1 MVFFGTDAS
10 RRALGDQGHLVS
22 KEHLIKEHFM
32 ALKDLIVH
40 LDQGESALERLR
52 LAADLAHRHG
62 CRLTAIYVRERNEAQ
77 TDLQRTAE
85 LARAS
90 CKDFDRIRKHERLCI
105 DNGATRLQSE
115 LDALQREL
123 GMEVHWRSIEGI
135 ASKVVPQ
142 HARFADLC
150 VVPHRAHSTDNL
162 SEKLLFLTGRPVVF
176 VPPDVRAEGLGSNVV
191 VAWNSSRAAAR
202 SLADALPILERAK
215 RVTVVAINPTSFV
228 NKYGC
233 LPPERIIEHLRRHNA
248 SVEGIWLNDIPT
260 PATGDTLQT
269 EARKLGADLLV
280 AGAFG
285 HPKLWEDVMGG
296 VTRDL
301 LSRMKVPTLMSY

>member
-1 MVFFGTDAS
+1 
-10 RRALGDQGHLVS
+10 
-22 KEHLIKEHFM
+22 M
-32 ALKDLIVH
+32 ALRDLIVH
-40 LDQGESALERLR
+40 LDQGESAGERMR
-52 LAADLAHRHG
+52 LAANLAQRHG
-62 CRLTAIYVRERNEAQ
+62 CRLTAVYVRQQNEAQ
-77 TDLQRTAE
+77 SDLQRTAE

-90 CKDFDRIRKHERLCI
+90 CKDFDRIRKHVGLCI
-105 DNGATRLQSE
+105 DNAATRLQSE
-115 LDALQREL
+115 LGALQREL
-123 GMEVHWRSIEGI
+123 AIEAQWRSLDGI

-142 HARFADLC
+142 QARFADLC
-150 VVPHRAHSTDNL
+150 IVPHRAHSTDKL

-176 VPPDVRAEGLGSNVV
+176 VPPDARTEVLGSNVV

-202 SLADALPILERAK
+202 SLADALPILERAR
-215 RVTVVAINPTSFV
+215 RVTVVAINPTNFV
-228 NKYGC
+228 NRYES

-260 PATGDTLQT
+260 PSTGDALQT
-269 EARKLGADLLV
+269 ETQKLGADLLV

-301 LSRMKVPTLMSY
+301 LSRMRVPTLMSY